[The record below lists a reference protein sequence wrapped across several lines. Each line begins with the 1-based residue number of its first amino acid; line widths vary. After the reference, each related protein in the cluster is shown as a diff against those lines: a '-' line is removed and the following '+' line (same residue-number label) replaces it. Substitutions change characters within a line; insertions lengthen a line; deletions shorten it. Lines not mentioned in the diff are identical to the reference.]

1 MASRSKTIIQIAVAA
16 ALILVSSVSTAQWRF
31 EPIVKVGGEYDD
43 NATLDDRTDQEISLS
58 GYLLEGVLDIT
69 YSSPLTTFSLTPRAM
84 SRNYSDNPEFE
95 STDLFLASRYTRQ
108 MRNGAFGLRFN
119 YDRQTVRTAER
130 ADTNLDTED
139 PDEIPN
145 DDSGRVGL
153 LGDRNKFRIV
163 PNYTYQ
169 FSESSSISANIDYTD
184 VSYEDIFLNL
194 LTDYTDARLN
204 LDYRHAFSNRNAFLV
219 NVTARHYE
227 GDDLLSS
234 TVDGVGGMVGFE
246 RSLSPTTTL
255 RAMVG
260 AENADDGTNNSTEPV
275 GSVTLSRRL
284 ETINILAQYRRTI
297 SASGAG
303 RVSVRDQINI
313 NFTRRLNEKISAGIG
328 IRAYQSKGV
337 GDSVSIDDRDYM
349 QLRTKFSWFLTSNF
363 IVEADYRYTILDRGE
378 VTGERANS
386 NHVTLWF
393 IYQPNT
399 VN

>member
-1 MASRSKTIIQIAVAA
+1 MASRSKTIIQIVVAG
-16 ALILVSSVSTAQWRF
+16 ALILVSSLAAAQWRF

-43 NATLDDRTDQEISLS
+43 NATLDDATNLEIELS
-58 GYLLEGVLDIT
+58 GYLLEGVLDMS
-69 YSSPLTTFSLTPRAM
+69 YSSPLTTFSLTPRAV

-95 STDLFLASRYTRQ
+95 STDLFVASRYNRQ
-108 MRNGAFGLRFN
+108 ARNSSFGYRFN

-130 ADTNLDTED
+130 ADADLDTED

-153 LGDRNKFRIV
+153 LGDRDKFRFV
-163 PNYTYQ
+163 PYWTYQ
-169 FSESSSISANIDYTD
+169 FSQSSSISANIDYSD
-184 VSYEDIFLNL
+184 VTYEDIFLNL

-204 LDYRHAFSNRNAFLV
+204 LDYRHAFSSRNAFLL
-219 NVTARHYE
+219 NVTGRHYE
-227 GDDLLSS
+227 AEDLLSS
-234 TVDGVGGMVGFE
+234 TVDGAGGMIGIE
-246 RSLSPTTTL
+246 RTLSPTTTL
-255 RAMVG
+255 TAMVG
-260 AENADDGTNNSTEPV
+260 AENADDGVNNSTEPV

-303 RVSVRDQINI
+303 RVSVRDQINV

-337 GDSVSIDDRDYM
+337 GDSISIDDRDYM
-349 QLRTKFSWFLTSNF
+349 QLRTKFSWFLTSTF